1 MKAITVLGSVI
12 TEQTAADYLARLAKL
27 IYGLLDIYSSTVFD
41 EQAERI
47 VSAGFLDWD
56 QVEEIEISACK
67 ALA

>member
-1 MKAITVLGSVI
+1 MKAINILGSVV
-12 TEQTAADYLARLAKL
+12 TAQTAADYLARLAKL
-27 IYGLLDIYSSTVFD
+27 TYDSLDIYSSIVFN

-47 VSAGFLDWD
+47 VSAGFLDWA